1 MKKNIYILTFQAD
14 ILRVLKLN
22 DFIKGSIYIIQA
34 KYIKL
39 FIVLMWLK
47 DKMFSNFSLTVQM
60 IASKSQ
66 KILYHLKIVSW

>member
-1 MKKNIYILTFQAD
+1 MKKYIYILTFQAD

-34 KYIKL
+34 KYIKF

-47 DKMFSNFSLTVQM
+47 DKMFSNLSLTVQT

-66 KILYHLKIVSW
+66 KILYPLKIVSW